1 MSKALPKARTATVR
15 NTKITKVKKFSNNY
29 KITFSLFHFN
39 KMLENLTRPN
49 YPKAALG
56 LEQQSV
62 TALALQKEGKGR
74 FGIRQAA
81 TIDLPAHLLTPSFT
95 ERNVSSQSE
104 MLVLLEEVIT
114 NAGLR
119 KQKRWSVSL
128 PSNTARTAILTL
140 ENEPASNDEL
150 TEILDWKSE
159 QTFGVPSGDLR
170 ISRHKIRADTSGK
183 SRYFATAVKLSV
195 IDEYETM
202 FETLGWHAGLIMPRA
217 VSEANWLV
225 DAKSKT
231 DSLLI
236 SSQPDGFTALLLHG
250 DEPTVVRSVTCTD
263 AERDDEIY
271 RLLMF
276 YRDRFG
282 EDSSENF
289 LEKLLVVGKE
299 FTPAKLKDIA
309 VEALGRTLNI
319 LRPEDIGLSMPV
331 QTLNFDDL
339 AAPAGL
345 ATLGWN

>member
-1 MSKALPKARTATVR
+1 
-15 NTKITKVKKFSNNY
+15 
-29 KITFSLFHFN
+29 
-39 KMLENLTRPN
+39 MLESLTQPN

-56 LEQQSV
+56 LEQQSI

-81 TIDLPAHLLTPSFT
+81 TIDLPVHLLTPSFT
-95 ERNVSSQSE
+95 EQNIASQNE
-104 MLVLLEEVIT
+104 MIVLLEEVIT

-140 ENEPASNDEL
+140 DGEPASKEEL

-159 QTFGVPSGDLR
+159 QTFGAPSGDLR
-170 ISRHKIRADTSGK
+170 ISRRKIKADASGK
-183 SRYFATAVKLSV
+183 ARYFATAVKLSV
-195 IDEYETM
+195 IDEYETL

-225 DAKSKT
+225 DAKSKN

-236 SSQPDGFTALLLHG
+236 SSQTDGFTALLLRG
-250 DEPTVVRSVTCTD
+250 DEPTVVRSVTCAD
-263 AERDDEIY
+263 SERDDEIF

-282 EDSSENF
+282 EDSSDNY
-289 LEKLLVVGKE
+289 LEKLLVIGKD
-299 FTPAKLKDIA
+299 FAPAKLKDIA
-309 VEALGRTLNI
+309 AEALGRTLNI
-319 LRPEDIGLSMPV
+319 LLPEDVGLSMPV
-331 QTLNFDDL
+331 QTLRFDDV